1 MKLQEVMALIQV
13 RCPNVSVSDNEDAI
27 INFINLGVAE
37 LYRRFNLKIKSET
50 IVTTN
55 DLALYTLRNDDVELV
70 LYVYDKT
77 GRELRQSDV
86 INSMDYDYKILNYRS
101 ILLRH
106 PHEGYIYVVYKA
118 SPIKLRDMDDEID
131 LPSTMLDAL
140 LTYVS
145 YVLVGTINSD
155 QKNESSMFY
164 QMFTRQCDEMV
175 NQGYKISLNSETVA
189 IQAKGFA

>member
-27 INFINLGVAE
+27 INFVNLGVAE

-175 NQGYKISLNSETVA
+175 NQGYKISLNSETAA

>member
-27 INFINLGVAE
+27 INFVNLGIAE

-175 NQGYKISLNSETVA
+175 NQGYKISLNSETAA

>member
-13 RCPNVSVSDNEDAI
+13 RCPNVSVSDNQDAI

-175 NQGYKISLNSETVA
+175 NQGYKISLNSETAA

>member
-175 NQGYKISLNSETVA
+175 NQGYKISLNSETAA